1 MSRVVIR
8 GLRRQL
14 ELGTPQQ
21 PIHEAIQS
29 QEQLGEVIL
38 TQAIASATGA

>member
-14 ELGTPQQ
+14 ELGSPQQ
-21 PIHEAIQS
+21 FIHEMVQS
-29 QEQLGEVIL
+29 QEQLGAIIL
-38 TQAIASATGA
+38 T